1 LSSIVDIVCENV
13 FTDPNEQAPDESPLA
28 RGGEHAMLAPTP
40 TSAPRILVRIG
51 AAPAS
56 KEAAIREA
64 AQLLTAAGCIDG
76 GYGASMLRR
85 EEVANTYLGHG
96 VVIPHGMVDD
106 RHLVRRSGLA
116 VLQVPA
122 GVLWHDGQ
130 MAHLVVAIAAQSDAH
145 ITVLRRLTRLI
156 QDEARL
162 EQLRTTARE
171 SDIADALSQDT
182 VQGASSPATD
192 LRQRFDWTVDY
203 PTGLHARPAAHW
215 VEVAKACTARIQV
228 RHGSQIADAKS
239 LIGLLQ
245 LGLRCGDAVTI
256 STEGDDEAGALARIC
271 AAVTGLS
278 AGETAAAQRAAE
290 AAAKA
295 AGPVAGW
302 NPSDGPRTLPG
313 IGASPGLSIGPIHV
327 LASADVTVPDAPE
340 PLTSGADRLHQALG
354 ATAGQL
360 KALADDTERRL
371 GKADAGIF
379 RAQAELIADTDLIT
393 LACQLMVE
401 GHGVAYAWHTAV
413 ERIAGQLAALG
424 NPVLAGRAADLRD
437 VGRRVLAQIDPA
449 LKSGHDLPDRPC
461 ILIAPDL
468 APSDTASLE
477 PARVIGLATA
487 QGGPTS
493 HTAILARTLGI
504 PALVAGGPGLLPLA
518 NDTMAILDGSTGRLY
533 LDPSPADI
541 ASAEA
546 WRDRQCRQ
554 AEDEARERA
563 LPARTRDGHAVAIG
577 ANVNNP
583 EQVPFALDQGA
594 EGVGLMRTEFLFLER
609 GDTPSEDDQ
618 YATYAAMLKALDGR
632 PLIVRTLDIGGDKQ
646 VAHLQLP
653 REENPFLGVRGARLL
668 LRRPDLLEPQLRAL
682 YRAARDHVGT
692 AAPTGAHAPLS
703 IMMPMIT
710 SVPEVLRLR
719 GIAETIRAEVGAPY
733 VPLGIMIEVPAAAI
747 QADALARHCDFF
759 SIGTNDLTQYA
770 LAIDR
775 QNTELAPEAD
785 SLHPAVLRLIH
796 MTCEGAARHK
806 RFVGVC
812 GGIAGDPFGAC
823 LLAGLGVHEL
833 SMTPRDLPGVKARLR
848 GADMSAL
855 RALASQACEQ
865 EDAAAVR
872 ALESAAVSEPTPGV
886 AA

>member
-1 LSSIVDIVCENV
+1 
-13 FTDPNEQAPDESPLA
+13 
-28 RGGEHAMLAPTP
+28 MLAPTP
-40 TSAPRILVRIG
+40 TCAPRILVRTG
-51 AAPAS
+51 AAPAD
-56 KEAAIREA
+56 KDAAIREA
-64 AQLLTAAGCIDG
+64 AQLLTAAGCIDA

-85 EEVANTYLGHG
+85 EGVANTYLGHG

-106 RHLVRRSGLA
+106 RHLVRHSGLA
-116 VLQVPA
+116 VLQVPD
-122 GVLWHDGQ
+122 GILWHDGQ
-130 MAHLVVAIAAQSDAH
+130 TAHLVVAIAAQSDTH

-162 EQLRTTARE
+162 EQLRTTTRE
-171 SDIADALSQDT
+171 GDIVEALSQDT
-182 VQGASSPATD
+182 VPGASGQTGSAPAAD

-215 VEVAKACTARIQV
+215 VEVAKSCPARIQV
-228 RHGSQIADAKS
+228 RHGTQVADAKS

-245 LGLRCGDAVTI
+245 LGLHCGDEITI
-256 STEGDDEAGALARIC
+256 STEGDDEAGALAKIC

-278 AGETAAAQRAAE
+278 AGEKAAAQRAAE

-295 AGPVAGW
+295 AALAAGPVAGW
-302 NPSDGPRTLPG
+302 NPSDAPRILAG
-313 IGASPGLSIGPIHV
+313 IGASPGISIGPIHV
-327 LASADVTVPDAPE
+327 LAGAEITVPDAPE
-340 PLTSGADRLHQALG
+340 PLTTGADRLHHAL
-354 ATAGQL
+354 AVTTDQL

-393 LACQLMVE
+393 LTCQLMVE
-401 GHGVAYAWHTAV
+401 GHGVAFAWHTAV

-449 LKSGHDLPDRPC
+449 LRSGHALPEEPC

-468 APSDTASLE
+468 APSDTAGLD
-477 PARVIGLATA
+477 PTRVLGLATA

-504 PALVAGGPGLLPLA
+504 PALVAGGPGLLGLA
-518 NDTMAILDGSTGRLY
+518 DGTKAILDGSTGRLY
-533 LDPSPADI
+533 LDPSRADL

-546 WRDRQCRQ
+546 WRDRQRRQ
-554 AEDEARERA
+554 AEDEARARA
-563 LPARTRDGHAVAIG
+563 LPARTRDGHALAIG

-618 YATYAAMLKALDGR
+618 YATYAGMLKALGGR

-646 VAHLQLP
+646 VSHLHLP
-653 REENPFLGVRGARLL
+653 KEENPFLGVRGARLL

-682 YRAARDHVGT
+682 YRAAKDHVGS
-692 AAPTGAHAPLS
+692 AAPTGQHAPLS

-719 GIAETIRAEVGAPY
+719 GIAETIRAEIGAPY

-833 SMTPRDLPGVKARLR
+833 SMTPRDVPGVKARLR

-872 ALESAAVSEPTPGV
+872 ALESALVAGSEHAPGV

>member
-1 LSSIVDIVCENV
+1 
-13 FTDPNEQAPDESPLA
+13 
-28 RGGEHAMLAPTP
+28 MLASIPTF
-40 TSAPRILVRIG
+40 APRILVRTG
-51 AAPAS
+51 AAPS
-56 KEAAIREA
+56 DKDAAIREA
-64 AQLLTAAGCIDG
+64 AQLLTAAGCIDEA
-76 GYGASMLRR
+76 YGESMLRR
-85 EEVANTYLGHG
+85 ESVANTYLGHG
-96 VVIPHGMVDD
+96 VVIPHGMVDE
-106 RHLVRRSGLA
+106 RHLVRHSGLA
-116 VLQVPA
+116 VLQVPD

-130 MAHLVVAIAAQSDAH
+130 MAHLVVAIAAQSDTH
-145 ITVLRRLTRLI
+145 IMVLRRLTRLI

-162 EQLRTTARE
+162 EHLRVTRRE
-171 SDIADALSQDT
+171 ADIVAALSQDT
-182 VQGASSPATD
+182 APAAAGPAAD

-215 VEVAKACTARIQV
+215 VEVAKSCSARVQV
-228 RHGSQIADAKS
+228 RHGAQVADAKS

-245 LGLRCGDAVTI
+245 LGLHCGDAVTI
-256 STEGDDEAGALARIC
+256 SAEGDDEAGALAKIR
-271 AAVTGLS
+271 AAVTRLS
-278 AGETAAAQRAAE
+278 AGEKAAARRAAE
-290 AAAKA
+290 AAAEA

-302 NPSDGPRTLPG
+302 NPSDAPRILAG

-327 LASADVTVPDAPE
+327 LADAAVTVLDEPE
-340 PLTSGADRLHQALG
+340 PLTTGADRLHHALA

-401 GHGVAYAWHTAV
+401 GHGVAYAWHQAV
-413 ERIAGQLAALG
+413 DRLAGQLAALG

-449 LKSGHDLPDRPC
+449 LKGRHALPDRPC

-468 APSDTASLE
+468 APSDTAGLE
-477 PARVIGLATA
+477 PSRVIGLATA
-487 QGGPTS
+487 QGGPSS
-493 HTAILARTLGI
+493 HSAILARTLGI
-504 PALVAGGPGLLPLA
+504 PALVAGGPGLLDLVDGTP
-518 NDTMAILDGSTGRLY
+518 AILDGGTGRLY
-533 LDPSPADI
+533 LDPSAADI

-546 WRDRQCRQ
+546 WRDRLRQQ
-554 AEDEARERA
+554 AEAEARERTR
-563 LPARTRDGHAVAIG
+563 PARTRDGHAVAIG
-577 ANVNNP
+577 ANINNP

-609 GDTPSEDDQ
+609 GDTPSEDDHN
-618 YATYAAMLKALDGR
+618 ATYVAMLKALDGR

-668 LRRPDLLEPQLRAL
+668 LRRPDLMEPQLRAL
-682 YRAARDHVGT
+682 YRAARDHVGPG
-692 AAPTGAHAPLS
+692 APTGAHAPLS

-719 GIAETIRAEVGAPY
+719 AIAEGIRAEIGAPY

-747 QADALARHCDFF
+747 QADVLARHCDFF

-785 SLHPAVLRLIH
+785 SLHPAVLRLIL

-872 ALESAAVSEPTPGV
+872 ALDRERAPELGTGV